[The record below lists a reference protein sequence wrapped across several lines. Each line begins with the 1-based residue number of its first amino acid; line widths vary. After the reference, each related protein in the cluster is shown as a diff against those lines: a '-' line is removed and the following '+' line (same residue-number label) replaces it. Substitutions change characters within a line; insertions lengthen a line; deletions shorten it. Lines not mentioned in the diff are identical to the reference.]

1 LPVLDDYCLTLAW
14 IARRTGPLC
23 FEISGHALEA
33 RGEIQQI
40 NLGYLEIGIP
50 APSA

>member
-1 LPVLDDYCLTLAW
+1 VDREAHRAFVL
-14 IARRTGPLC
+14 
-23 FEISGHALEA
+23 EISGHALEA